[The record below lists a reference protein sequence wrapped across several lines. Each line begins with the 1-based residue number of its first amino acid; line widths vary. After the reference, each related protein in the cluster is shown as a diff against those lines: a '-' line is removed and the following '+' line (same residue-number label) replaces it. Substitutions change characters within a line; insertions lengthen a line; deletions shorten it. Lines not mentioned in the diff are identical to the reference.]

1 MIRVFGVERY
11 DTIMAMPD
19 RLIARA
25 AMIEGERDAERRLS
39 QLRDLSLAA
48 GLKLGQ
54 QLIDPKNPSGR
65 PGPGEAYHTLKPF
78 NEQVEKLEQ
87 IARPW
92 EHTREARIARREA
105 EEARRFDRIANAL
118 GGKS

>member
-1 MIRVFGVERY
+1 MIRVFGVHRY
-11 DTIMAMPD
+11 DAVMAMPD

-25 AMIEGERDAERRLS
+25 ATIEGERDAERRLT

-54 QLIDPKNPSGR
+54 QLVDPKNPSGR

-78 NEQVEKLEQ
+78 NDHVEQLDQ
-87 IARPW
+87 IAHPW

-105 EEARRFDRIANAL
+105 EEARRFDRIASAL
-118 GGKS
+118 GRKP